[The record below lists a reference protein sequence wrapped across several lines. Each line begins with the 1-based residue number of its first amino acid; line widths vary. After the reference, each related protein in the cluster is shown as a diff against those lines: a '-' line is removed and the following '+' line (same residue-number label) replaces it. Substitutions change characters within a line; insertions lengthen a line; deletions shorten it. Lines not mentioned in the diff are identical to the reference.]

1 MKQFA
6 LLFSL
11 IFCFSC
17 NNEKELKLAEIK
29 HSTITEILDVS
40 PAYLF
45 YNTTQEDRIELNKQ
59 NLISTT
65 NWLVNVDKR
74 LTLQQAIPVLIGLQN
89 KKRDASHKKE
99 GVKNYYT
106 AFNPEAKNLCFIE
119 FTNVNYHLETTA
131 EDYSKLSDD
140 QAVII
145 TIGLKGVN
153 FQNKNYTIEDFVS
166 QLESTPNE
174 RHIFILNFENRLTF
188 QDYMHIKDL
197 LLSVRNASVLIN
209 TNEFIY

>member
-6 LLFSL
+6 LIISL

-17 NNEKELKLAEIK
+17 ANDKELQLAEIK
-29 HSTITEILDVS
+29 HSTIIDIIDVS

-45 YNTTQEDRIELNKQ
+45 YNTTKEDSIELNKQ

-89 KKRDASHKKE
+89 KKRDASHKKK

-106 AFNPEAKNLCFIE
+106 AFNPEAKNLCFVE
-119 FTNVNYHLETTA
+119 FTNVNYHLETKV
-131 EDYSKLSDD
+131 EDYLKSSDD
-140 QAVII
+140 QAEFI
-145 TIGLKGVN
+145 TVGLKGVN
-153 FQNKNYTIEDFVS
+153 FQNKNYTIEDFVT
-166 QLESTPNE
+166 QLESSPNK
-174 RHIFILNFENRLTF
+174 RYMFILNFENELTF
-188 QDYMHIKDL
+188 QDYMYIKDL
-197 LLSVRNASVLIN
+197 LLSVINTSVLIN